1 MKTYILTLSAISVMV
16 LMLGLEQVQAANNL
30 YSPSHSLQMV
40 AKNVD
45 QNKAG
50 AVASVFGGGR

>member
-1 MKTYILTLSAISVMV
+1 MKTYLLTLTAISAMV
-16 LMLGLEQVQAANNL
+16 LMLGLEKVQAANNL

-40 AKNVD
+40 TKNVD
-45 QNKAG
+45 QNKAS

>member
-16 LMLGLEQVQAANNL
+16 LLGLEKVQAANSL

>member
-1 MKTYILTLSAISVMV
+1 MKTYLLTLTALSVMV
-16 LMLGLEQVQAANNL
+16 LLGLEKVQAANNL